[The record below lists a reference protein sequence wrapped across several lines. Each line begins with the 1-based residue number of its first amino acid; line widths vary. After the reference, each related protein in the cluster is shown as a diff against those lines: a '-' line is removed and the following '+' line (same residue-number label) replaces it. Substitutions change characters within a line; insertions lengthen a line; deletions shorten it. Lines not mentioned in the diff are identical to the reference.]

1 MMSDELLDMAESVTT
16 ETGEQTEGKSTR
28 GRKAKAEQSTMSE
41 PVGIIQ
47 SNTTGE
53 NSTKP
58 KRVKRVQVS
67 VYLMPETYSVL
78 LSMSSKTHESV
89 SDIVAKSADNLAK
102 KNFEKARMIEEALKG
117 IEEIEY

>member
-1 MMSDELLDMAESVTT
+1 MSDELLDMAESVTT
-16 ETGEQTEGKSTR
+16 ETGEQTKGKSTR
-28 GRKAKAEQSTMSE
+28 GRKAKTEQSTMSE
-41 PVGIIQ
+41 AVATATD
-47 SNTTGE
+47 STTGE
-53 NSTKP
+53 GTAKP

>member
-1 MMSDELLDMAESVTT
+1 MSDELLDMAERVTT
-16 ETGEQTEGKSTR
+16 ETGEQTKGKSTR

-47 SNTTGE
+47 SNTTDE